1 MAHLASGPGF
11 SLAIEMQDRIRFSG
25 EFGGPADV
33 GADQVLHHAI
43 GMTPGISERQAG
55 DCPDMLLELGYGACR
70 FCPVTRIMNPRGNFV
85 DEKAVPVTF
94 ADGEELNR
102 EDADIVQVPGDR
114 RGNLQRL
121 GTSATFRSE
130 AETSRERS
138 RMWSLEGRVGVLSFA
153 CPLPLRC
160 TGIDIQRSRRH
171 RPATFARALSRPRN
185 AANLTGTFSKVTS
198 HRSK

>member
-33 GADQVLHHAI
+33 GADQVFHHAI
-43 GMTPGISERQAG
+43 GVTSGISERQAG
-55 DCPDMLLELGYGACR
+55 DCPNMLLELGYGACR

-121 GTSATFRSE
+121 GLHFRSE
-130 AETSRERS
+130 AGGNGRGVEDVIAVYILSDVIGRTSPDRPRAATTETS
-138 RMWSLEGRVGVLSFA
+138 
-153 CPLPLRC
+153 
-160 TGIDIQRSRRH
+160 H
-171 RPATFARALSRPRN
+171 
-185 AANLTGTFSKVTS
+185 SK
-198 HRSK
+198 